1 MYYFH
6 FLLFLCLLCSFHA
19 KLTFFAFFT
28 LIRTLIA
35 TKSLYP
41 TFSFIYLKLIIYSIK
56 GAQIAGQTAKKMQSA
71 EKIGVIIGL
80 DPAAIGFD
88 YFEIKERLSEEDADY
103 VQVIHTDITKFGMAP
118 PMGHGLLLSVILS
131 ISSK

>member
-1 MYYFH
+1 M
-6 FLLFLCLLCSFHA
+6 
-19 KLTFFAFFT
+19 
-28 LIRTLIA
+28 
-35 TKSLYP
+35 
-41 TFSFIYLKLIIYSIK
+41 K

-88 YFEIKERLSEEDADY
+88 YFETQERLSEADADY

-118 PMGHGLLLSVILS
+118 PMGHGLLLSVILWQYLQNKNDFQ
-131 ISSK
+131 IDKLHFFQFITF